1 MALVHD
7 GEFPSVYQEVA
18 SLDDASL
25 KDLLM
30 KHLDRYSLRRGD
42 FTLKSG
48 RKSSWFIDSKA
59 TACHPQG
66 MLLVGELLTR
76 RLPTEVEGIGGL
88 TMGADPVAF
97 SVGAISTVSGRP
109 LFTFSVRKTVKDHG
123 GGGRIAGLLP
133 VGSNVCI
140 CEDTVTRGTSI
151 FEAVDVV
158 EASGAKVAFVTA
170 IVDRGGTVGAM
181 CKERSIEYSPLVTAI
196 DLGFDYEGS

>member
-1 MALVHD
+1 MASMHD
-7 GEFPSVYQEVA
+7 GDFPDSYVEVA
-18 SLDDASL
+18 SLDESTL
-25 KDLLM
+25 KELLI

-76 RLPTEVEGIGGL
+76 RLPVDVEGIGGL

-97 SVGAISTVSGRP
+97 SAGAISTVAGRP
-109 LFTFSVRKTVKDHG
+109 LFTFSVRKSVKDHG

-133 VGSNVCI
+133 VESRVCI

-151 FEAVDVV
+151 FEAVDVA
-158 EASGAKVAFVTA
+158 EASGAKVSFVTA

-181 CKERSIEYSPLVTAI
+181 CQARDIEYSPLVTALE
-196 DLGFDYEGS
+196 LGFEYEGS

>member
-1 MALVHD
+1 MRD
-7 GEFPSVYQEVA
+7 DDFPVAYDEVLRMGDDELK
-18 SLDDASL
+18 SLL
-25 KDLLM
+25 IL
-30 KHLDRYSLRRGD
+30 HLDRYSLRRGD

-66 MLLVGELLTR
+66 MLLVGELLKR
-76 RLPTEVEGIGGL
+76 RLPDDVEGIGGL

-97 SVGAISTVSGRP
+97 SVGAIANVSGRP
-109 LFTFSVRKTVKDHG
+109 LFTFSVRKTEKDHG

-133 VGSNVCI
+133 AGANVCI

-151 FEAVDVV
+151 FEAVDVS

-181 CKERSIEYSPLVTAI
+181 CEAREIAYSPLVTAI
-196 DLGFDYEGS
+196 DLGFAYEGS

>member
-1 MALVHD
+1 MYD
-7 GEFPSVYQEVA
+7 GDFPSSFGEMTKLGDEDLK
-18 SLDDASL
+18 SLL
-25 KDLLM
+25 I
-30 KHLDRYSLRRGD
+30 KHLERYSLRRGD

-48 RKSSWFIDSKA
+48 RKSTWFIDSKA

-76 RLPTEVEGIGGL
+76 RLPENVEGIGGL

-97 SVGAISTVSGRP
+97 SAGAISTVSGRP

-133 VGSNVCI
+133 VGAKVCI

-151 FEAVDVV
+151 FEAVDVA
-158 EASGAKVAFVTA
+158 EASRATVAFVTA

-181 CKERSIEYSPLVTAI
+181 CVAREIPYSPLVTAI
-196 DLGFDYEGS
+196 ELGFDYEGS